1 MGQSKERRE
10 GQTRTMNYGGYLN
23 TREAQQ
29 FSLFFHPPLM
39 IMELPYIKLSI
50 LHTRDTCRGYL
61 SDVWENQK
69 AFMIIAWKNT
79 KRLGEEKER
88 ETKTCIKVITG
99 SSYSP
104 AHFWCW
110 WVAAI
115 MHTIIWCC
123 LFYKLDWL
131 HFSWKTTKLVLIGTR
146 HKQWW
151 PFLCSCV
158 CSKPTVASA
167 HNSLKLHSNSL
178 YWERSKRG
186 SSEARTE

>member
-69 AFMIIAWKNT
+69 AFMIIA
-79 KRLGEEKER
+79 
-88 ETKTCIKVITG
+88 
-99 SSYSP
+99 
-104 AHFWCW
+104 
-110 WVAAI
+110 
-115 MHTIIWCC
+115 
-123 LFYKLDWL
+123 
-131 HFSWKTTKLVLIGTR
+131 
-146 HKQWW
+146 
-151 PFLCSCV
+151 
-158 CSKPTVASA
+158 
-167 HNSLKLHSNSL
+167 
-178 YWERSKRG
+178 
-186 SSEARTE
+186 

>member
-1 MGQSKERRE
+1 MGESKSVHDHRVKKTPKDYTWYR
-10 GQTRTMNYGGYLN
+10 GG
-23 TREAQQ
+23 
-29 FSLFFHPPLM
+29 
-39 IMELPYIKLSI
+39 
-50 LHTRDTCRGYL
+50 
-61 SDVWENQK
+61 
-69 AFMIIAWKNT
+69 
-79 KRLGEEKER
+79 ER

-151 PFLCSCV
+151 PFFLCKFMFG
-158 CSKPTVASA
+158 SKPTVASIFGL
-167 HNSLKLHSNSL
+167 NSLKLSTLKKLYQLARAKFYSKVNFLRQDLGYSL
-178 YWERSKRG
+178 NFLMHFVLAAVK
-186 SSEARTE
+186 